1 MCDMWAVWQAEAAL
15 GEAAG
20 AWEEMVGLLGGA
32 EGAAGRMEESVVRL
46 GAVGEGERGRL
57 ERVVGAG
64 ERRAGEL
71 VRALAEST
79 AMATAA
85 VEECSV
91 AWEQVGIALGFVWF
105 PMRDITLCFPVQ
117 SGEENAL
124 IAPSCIQRAFVCV
137 IFVVIDQL
145 NGWVLQV
152 RECEAAMQG
161 LRGKLQASLTE
172 EVGLLERLE
181 GAEGERVRLAGR
193 VEELEADLC
202 REAGELGTRLG
213 AVERERG
220 ALERSLREERGMR
233 EKVGVGMCLTLAG
246 RGIGGRNEIEGRRND
261 ISGSNLALG
270 GDVRGV

>member
-1 MCDMWAVWQAEAAL
+1 MWAVWQAEAAL

-91 AWEQVGIALGFVWF
+91 AWEQVGVALGFVWF

-124 IAPSCIQRAFVCV
+124 IAASCIQRAFVCV

-152 RECEAAMQG
+152 RECEATMQG

-220 ALERSLREERGMR
+220 ALERALGEERGMR
-233 EKVGVGMCLTLAG
+233 EKVGVGMCLTWAG
-246 RGIGGRNEIEGRRND
+246 RGIGGRNEIEGRRNE